1 MSHVAEIAGGVAL
14 AVAAVGGALA
24 VLPRAKPEAVAI
36 ALEIQ
41 PKPVERAQPVHEKSE
56 AERIDELRSQ
66 ADWYASL
73 GDHDEA
79 QRLRN
84 EAAALAGTSL

>member
-1 MSHVAEIAGGVAL
+1 MNPIAIT
-14 AVAAVGGALA
+14 
-24 VLPRAKPEAVAI
+24 PRAAPATANEARMGTAAGV
-36 ALEIQ
+36 
-41 PKPVERAQPVHEKSE
+41 

-84 EAAALAGTSL
+84 EAAALAGSSL